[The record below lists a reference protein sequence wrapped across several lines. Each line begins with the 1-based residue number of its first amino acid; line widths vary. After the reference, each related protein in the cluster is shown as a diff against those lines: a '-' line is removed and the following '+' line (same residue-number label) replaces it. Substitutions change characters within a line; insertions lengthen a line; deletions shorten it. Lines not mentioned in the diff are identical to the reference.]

1 MCGIAGIW
9 MKGGRRLDPEWL
21 DRLAGRLVHRG
32 PDAEGRFLTP
42 ACGLVHRRLSIVD
55 LETGDQPL
63 FGPEGTVLI
72 ANGEIY
78 NDPALRAEL
87 APAPFRTRSDCEPIL
102 FLYAREGSHLAP
114 RLRGM
119 YAFALF
125 DPPRHRLVL
134 ARDPFGI
141 KPLYYTDTPAYFAF
155 ASEPQA
161 LLGAGLAPA
170 EIDTA
175 RRDELL
181 NLKFTTGRDTI
192 FPAIKRVLP
201 GETLVIEE
209 GEIRARHLY
218 DPLAGLAQNP
228 SDPALLDGVLTE
240 SVALHLRSDVPYGL
254 FLSGGID
261 SSALLW
267 LMHRLSATPVL
278 ALTIG
283 YDGADASDESAAAL
297 AVARAVGA
305 KCERL
310 RMTEDDFWR
319 YAPRIAAA
327 LDDPTTDAA
336 ALPTWL
342 LGQGARQSLKV
353 VLCGEGGDE
362 MFGGYGRYRRL
373 RWPWRWVQRPAR
385 SRGVFDGLPG
395 FRFGPWREG
404 LTAAEAEAAR
414 RPGLTPLQRAQ
425 LLDCREW
432 LPNDLLIKLDRTLMS
447 HGVEGRTPLV
457 DPVVAAY
464 ALALPDHERVGLRRG
479 KLILRRW
486 LAERLPEA
494 RPFARKKGF
503 KPPIGRWL
511 ASRRETLLPLLAR
524 QPALAPIA
532 TQEGLAAALT
542 HDDGQTGWSVLF
554 YALWHACHIQ
564 RIDTDGDVLDV
575 LAAAADRSSPKSGR
589 AAVQAG
595 AEGAGGEEGAEEAE
609 SGEGGPKKQA
619 DPISPETA

>member
-1 MCGIAGIW
+1 MCGIGGIW
-9 MKGGRRLDPEWL
+9 MKAGRPVDERK
-21 DRLAGRLVHRG
+21 LAALAARLVHRG

-42 ACGLVHRRLSIVD
+42 SLGLVHRRLSIVD

-63 FGPEGTVLI
+63 YGPEGTVLV

-78 NDPALRAEL
+78 NDPQLRAEL

-102 FLYAREGSHLAP
+102 FLYAREGVHFAP

-119 YAFALF
+119 YALALF
-125 DPPRHRLVL
+125 DPTHQRLIL

-141 KPLYYTDTPAYFAF
+141 KPLYYVEAPGFFAF
-155 ASEPQA
+155 ASEAQA
-161 LLGAGLAPA
+161 LLGAGLAAA
-170 EIDTA
+170 EIDPA

-181 NLKFTTGRDTI
+181 SLKFTTGRETV

-201 GETLVIEE
+201 GETLVIEA
-209 GEIRARHLY
+209 GEIRARHVH
-218 DPLAGLAQNP
+218 DPLAALGESR
-228 SDPALLDGVLTE
+228 SDPARLDEVLTE

-261 SSALLW
+261 SSSLLW
-267 LMHRLSATPVL
+267 LMHRLSATPVV

-283 YDGADASDESAAAL
+283 YDGADASDESEAAL

-305 KCERL
+305 RCERL
-310 RMTEDDFWR
+310 RMTEADFWR

-342 LGQGARQSLKV
+342 LGKGAREALGLKV

-373 RWPWRWVQRPAR
+373 LWPWRWVQRPAR

-395 FRFGPWREG
+395 FRLGPWRAG
-404 LTAAEAEAAR
+404 LDAAEGEVAAR
-414 RPGLTPLQRAQ
+414 RGLTPLQRAQ
-425 LLDCREW
+425 LVDCREW
-432 LPNDLLIKLDRTLMS
+432 LPNDLLIKLDRCLMG

-464 ALALPDHERVGLRRG
+464 ALALPDRERVGMRRG

-503 KPPIGRWL
+503 KPPMGRWIG
-511 ASRRETLLPLLAR
+511 AKRDALLPLLAR
-524 QPALAPIA
+524 NPALTPWASA
-532 TQEGLAAALT
+532 EGIAAALT
-542 HDDGQTGWSVLF
+542 HDDGQTGWSLLF
-554 YALWHACHIQ
+554 YALWHARHIQ
-564 RIDTDGDVLDV
+564 GLDAEGDVLGV
-575 LAAAADRSSPKSGR
+575 LAAAAERGPRSGASR
-589 AAVQAG
+589 EAA
-595 AEGAGGEEGAEEAE
+595 
-609 SGEGGPKKQA
+609 GEGHLAGEAPNEPKKEA
-619 DPISPETA
+619 ARATPETA